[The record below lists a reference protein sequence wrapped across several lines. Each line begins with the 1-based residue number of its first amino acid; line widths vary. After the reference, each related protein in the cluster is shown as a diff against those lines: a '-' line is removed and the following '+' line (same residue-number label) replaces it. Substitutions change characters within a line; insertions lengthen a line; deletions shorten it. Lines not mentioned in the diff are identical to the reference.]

1 MQRQVYSTETPWEE
15 RAGYSR
21 AVRLGAFIFVSG
33 TTAIDAN
40 GQVQH
45 PGDLHGQAVY
55 IYRKIEGA
63 LQALGATL
71 ADVVRT
77 RVYITD
83 MRQWEQATRAHHEFF
98 STVRPAN
105 TLVEVSALATPDML
119 VEIEVDAMV
128 QETTT

>member
-1 MQRQVYSTETPWEE
+1 
-15 RAGYSR
+15 
-21 AVRLGAFIFVSG
+21 
-33 TTAIDAN
+33 
-40 GQVQH
+40 
-45 PGDLHGQAVY
+45 VY
-55 IYRKIEGA
+55 IYKKIERA

>member
-1 MQRQVYSTETPWEE
+1 M
-15 RAGYSR
+15 
-21 AVRLGAFIFVSG
+21 GAFIFVSG
-33 TTAIDAN
+33 TTAVDAN
-40 GQVQH
+40 GQIQH

-63 LQALGATL
+63 LQELGASL

-83 MRQWEQATRAHHEFF
+83 MSQWEQSTRAHHAFF
-98 STVRPAN
+98 AAVRPAN

-128 QETTT
+128 QEATT